1 MKITKEDKKLFV
13 ETHSKW
19 VQKES
24 ILGKLFLKG
33 VVSSLKNNKDIQ
45 SSIKSADKAIESAKN
60 KIEKEAG
67 GDKELIK
74 KSLSPEI
81 RKALGFDY

>member
-1 MKITKEDKKLFV
+1 MKITKEDKKLFK
-13 ETHSKW
+13 ETHAKW

-24 ILGKLFLKG
+24 ILGKLFLRG

-45 SSIKSADKAIESAKN
+45 SSIQKADKAIDNART

-67 GDKELIK
+67 GNKELIK
-74 KSLSPEI
+74 KSLSPQV

>member
-1 MKITKEDKKLFV
+1 MKVTNEDKKLFK
-13 ETHSKW
+13 ESYTKW

-24 ILGKLFLKG
+24 ILGKLFLRG
-33 VVSSLKNNKDIQ
+33 VTSSLKNNKDIQ
-45 SSIKSADKAIESAKN
+45 SSIKSADKAIENAKQ
-60 KIEKEAG
+60 KIEKQAN
-67 GDKELIK
+67 GDRELIK